1 MKLIWRL
8 IPNDSFDSNRM
19 EICRYIMHLNQHFW
33 KQDTWEW
40 PNSSFIKELISM
52 KKIMYASKDNGNIM
66 VYMIIWWTG
75 DDSTLIGADG
85 CIDLN
90 RMEILLYILHI
101 KRETW
106 RWPNYLLNMEPTYMT
121 LIKYDTK
128 DIEHYNL

>member
-1 MKLIWRL
+1 
-8 IPNDSFDSNRM
+8 
-19 EICRYIMHLNQHFW
+19 
-33 KQDTWEW
+33 
-40 PNSSFIKELISM
+40 M
-52 KKIMYASKDNGNIM
+52 KKTMYASKDNGNIM
-66 VYMIIWWTG
+66 VYMIIWWTD

-121 LIKYDTK
+121 LIMYDTK